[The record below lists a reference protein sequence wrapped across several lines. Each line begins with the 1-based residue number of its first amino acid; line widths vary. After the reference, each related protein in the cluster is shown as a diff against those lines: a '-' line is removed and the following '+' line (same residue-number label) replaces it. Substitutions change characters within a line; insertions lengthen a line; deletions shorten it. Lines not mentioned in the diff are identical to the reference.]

1 MLAGVSVWNPF
12 AHQPERTGR
21 LEPQRVHV
29 DQPAAAD
36 VFGRHILH
44 YLRQLYKPSRKLSVI
59 CIGTDRS
66 TGDCLGPLVGTKLT
80 RELPADVIV
89 LGTLMQP
96 VHAVNLQE
104 AVSSLRAQASDPF
117 IIAIDACLGR
127 SENIGYISLKEGP
140 LQPGTG
146 VNKTLPTVGDIHV
159 IGIVNVGGF
168 MEYLVLQ
175 NTRLSLVVQ
184 MAEIIADGLRE
195 AIQRFMGTQSGIG
208 PDPNLARTE
217 AAAVRPGI
225 F

>member
-1 MLAGVSVWNPF
+1 MWNPF
-12 AHQPERTGR
+12 AHLPGHTGR

-44 YLRQLYKPSRKLSVI
+44 YLHRLYKPSRKLSVI

-80 RELPADVIV
+80 RELRADVIV

-104 AVSSLRAQASDPF
+104 TVSSLRAQASDPF
-117 IIAIDACLGR
+117 IIAVDACLGR

-195 AIQRFMGTQSGIG
+195 AIQRFMGAQSGIG
-208 PDPNLARTE
+208 PDPALARTE